1 MSIVLLNTNGI
12 GKFSLANNNNNGRIT
27 MINAS
32 SFSPVTSGL
41 IFNLDMKNYS
51 SGTALPDSSGNSN
64 NFTFYATPSVTNS
77 GSSTSYATLPGN
89 NGAVAASAI
98 FPANTN
104 YSKGVVFL
112 FTGTTFSN
120 LIGATSQETFWGAG
134 TTSLYAGNNNGDGY
148 QIVVS
153 DITLTNNKWYY
164 VSMTFN
170 GTTGWTLYINGV
182 AHGTSVSTTNRASA
196 STPQIFSYAGNANNT
211 TGKFAVA
218 HLYNRAL
225 TAAEHLQNANY
236 YLTRYSGSI
245 PA

>member
-1 MSIVLLNTNGI
+1 MYIQGTTFQGSIIQGI
-12 GKFSLANNNNNGRIT
+12 ATS
-27 MINAS
+27 
-32 SFSPVTSGL
+32 SGL
-41 IFNLDMKNYS
+41 VAGNLVFNLDMQSYV
-51 SGTALPDSSGNSN
+51 SGTTWPDSSGNGN
-64 NFTFYATPSVTNS
+64 NFTFYQAPT
-77 GSSTSYATLPGN
+77 GSSYGTVYNTGTSTAYWSSPGN

-112 FTGTTFSN
+112 YTGANFSN
-120 LIGATSQETFWGAG
+120 LIGSTSQETFWGAG

-148 QIVVS
+148 QIVTS
-153 DITLTNNKWYY
+153 NITLTANNWYY
-164 VSMTFN
+164 VSMSFS

-182 AHGTSVSTTNRASA
+182 AHGTSASTTNRAST

-211 TGKFAVA
+211 AGKIAVA
-218 HLYNRAL
+218 HLYTRTL

-236 YLTRYSGSI
+236 YLSRYSGST